1 MRRDAESR
9 GWRWGQRLLAAL
21 LGVVATAALPP
32 VDFPPALLV
41 AFTGLLLLGRDAGPG
56 RGFALGWWF
65 GLGHFTS
72 GLYWIANAFTIDG
85 DRFVWFIPFASLGLP
100 AILAIYSGLA
110 LAITQAPRLEG
121 VGRVLFFAVV
131 WTAKIGRAHV

>member
-85 DRFVWFIPFASLGLP
+85 DRFVWFIPFASLRADA
-100 AILAIYSGLA
+100 AIGYRTVVYRTIASCIAAAVAA
-110 LAITQAPRLEG
+110 LAGAGFKVRVLEG
-121 VGRVLFFAVV
+121 AES
-131 WTAKIGRAHV
+131 